1 MMKAVRKIA
10 TTMLTDK
17 EIALQRREDARKRAI
32 SAFVKIKKEFAT
44 PPQMTI
50 SEWADNYRKLSKE
63 SSAEAGQWKTS
74 RAEYQ
79 REMMNAVSDDAVE
92 TVVFMTSAQVGKS
105 EILNNTLGYYI
116 DYDPAPIMFVQP
128 TEDMAK
134 SYSNDRIAPMIR
146 DCPTL
151 TSKVADSKSRD
162 SGNTIMH
169 KRFKGGHLTLIGANA
184 PSKLASRP
192 IRILLMDEVD
202 RFPVS
207 AGAEGDPAQLAIKRT
222 TTFWNRKVVM
232 CSTPTIK
239 GVSKIEKEYESS
251 SAEELNV
258 ACPECGEYQPYV
270 WEQLK
275 FEHESGTLEVKN
287 AVYVC
292 KYCGAVHKENVWKH
306 QPIKWVAKN
315 PHIKNKRGFHLN
327 ELCSPWKR
335 WEEIAVDFLNAKRQ
349 GVEMLKV
356 WTNTAMGLPWEEEND
371 LDINDILLKRRETYN
386 CEVPEKVLV
395 LTCGVDVQGNR
406 LEYEVVGWGLNM
418 QSWGIKYG
426 VLYGDPGNP
435 DVWTRLDDVLFS
447 NYKRSD
453 GLEMQ
458 IMTTCIDSGGNHTQ
472 EVYRYCREREI
483 RRVCAIKG
491 QGGNGIPF
499 IKRPKKRNEA
509 GVWLHMIGVDVG
521 KDTLASR
528 LKQKFDTDVG
538 YCHFPTETNK
548 GYDEQYFLGLT
559 AERRITRIVKG
570 QSVSVWVLRSGARN
584 EPFDIRN
591 YATAAVEIFNP
602 NFEMLARRLN
612 GVSSNNTPP
621 IMSKPKKKTIS
632 KGVDVW

>member
-1 MMKAVRKIA
+1 MKAVMIIA
-10 TTMLTDK
+10 TTTLTDK
-17 EIALQRREDARKRAI
+17 ERALQRREDARKRAI
-32 SAFVKIKKEFAT
+32 AAFVKIKKEFAT

-50 SEWADNYRKLSKE
+50 SEWADNYRKLSRE

-79 REMMNAVSDDAVE
+79 REMMNAVSDDTVE
-92 TVVFMTSAQVGKS
+92 MVVFMTSAQVGKS

-128 TEDMAK
+128 TEEMAK

-151 TSKVADSKSRD
+151 TPKVADSKSRD

-169 KRFKGGHLTLIGANA
+169 KRFKGGHLTLIGANT

-202 RFPVS
+202 RFPLS

-222 TTFWNRKVVM
+222 TTFWNRKIVM

-258 ACPECGEYQPYV
+258 ACPECGKYQPYV

-275 FEHESGTLEVKN
+275 FEHESGTNEATN

-292 KYCGAVHKENVWKH
+292 KYCGAVHKENVWKR

-356 WTNTAMGLPWEEEND
+356 WTNTAMGLPWEEETD
-371 LDINDILLKRRETYN
+371 LDINDILLKRREAYN
-386 CEVPEKVLV
+386 CDVPKNVLV
-395 LTCGVDVQGNR
+395 LTCGVDVQDNR
-406 LEYEVVGWGLNM
+406 LEYEIVGWGKDF

-426 VLYGDPGNP
+426 VLMGDAGSKE
-435 DVWTRLDDVLFS
+435 VWQQLDDVLNS
-447 NYKRSD
+447 TYERAD
-453 GLEMQ
+453 GLKMQ
-458 IMTTCIDSGGNHTQ
+458 IMTTCVDSGGHYTQ
-472 EVYRYCREREI
+472 EVYKYCKEREMH
-483 RRVCAIKG
+483 RVWAIKG
-491 QGGNGIPF
+491 QGGSGIPY
-499 IKRPKKRNEA
+499 IKRPNRRNDA
-509 GVWLHMIGVDVG
+509 GAWLFIIGVDVG

-528 LKQKFDTDVG
+528 LKQKFDNDIG
-538 YCHFPTETNK
+538 YCHFPTETSK

-559 AERRITRIVKG
+559 AERRNVRTVNGRTVINWVKR
-570 QSVSVWVLRSGARN
+570 SSGARN

-591 YATAAVEIFNP
+591 YATAAIEILNP
-602 NFEMLARRLN
+602 NLEMLARRLN
-612 GVSSNNTPP
+612 GVSTNTTQPVV
-621 IMSKPKKKTIS
+621 SKPKKKRSS